1 MSEPPARI
9 LVADDEVYIREGL
22 KEALELPGY
31 AVETVPDGD
40 AVRDRLRQAHFD
52 LVILD
57 LRMPGSSGMDLLEHV
72 GLQYPDTQAILLTA
86 HGNVSTAVEAMKK
99 GAHDFL
105 TKPVDLAHLRLVVER
120 AIDRAELLRENREL
134 QSKLDARQE
143 TDDAFRRIVRR
154 SAAMQRAT
162 RLVKQVAQSDVP
174 VLLRGET
181 GAGKELI
188 ARAVHERSRRSEGPF
203 VAVNCGGFTEDLFA
217 SELFGHK
224 RGAFTSAH
232 ADRPGRFSIAE
243 GGTLFLDE
251 IGEVPLKNQ
260 VDLLRVLESREF
272 QPLGDTRVHKAD
284 VRIIAA
290 TNLHLEA
297 AVESGK
303 FRDDLYYRLNVIPV
317 DIPPLRDRREDIPT
331 LVEWFFDE
339 TCRAYEKPR
348 KRPNPAAMELLTRHP
363 WPGNVRE
370 LRNVVQRLVVT
381 SDGALVEARQVGE
394 VLGEILEVE
403 ETSSSSSH
411 INLALGT
418 SIDEAERELIVHTL
432 ERLTSNR
439 REAAQIL
446 GISVRTLQYKLKQ
459 YGLS

>member
-1 MSEPPARI
+1 MPEPLARI

-22 KEALELPGY
+22 KEALEIPGY
-31 AVETVPDGD
+31 AIETVPDGD
-40 AVRDRLRQAHFD
+40 TVRARLKQAHFD
-52 LVILD
+52 VAILD
-57 LRMPGSSGMDLLEHV
+57 LRMPGSSGMELLEHV
-72 GLQYPDTQAILLTA
+72 GQHYPDTQAILLTA

-120 AIDRAELLRENREL
+120 AIDRAELVRENREL
-134 QSKLDARQE
+134 QSRLEARQE

-154 SAAMQRAT
+154 SAAMQRAA
-162 RLVKQVAQSDVP
+162 RLVKQVAMSDVP

-188 ARAVHERSRRSEGPF
+188 ARSVHDRSRRWDGPF

-232 ADRPGRFSIAE
+232 ADRPGRFALAE

-260 VDLLRVLESREF
+260 VELLRVLESREF
-272 QPLGDTRVHKAD
+272 QPLGDTRVHSAD

-290 TNLHLEA
+290 TNRHLEA
-297 AVESGK
+297 AVEAGA
-303 FRDDLYYRLNVIPV
+303 FRDDLYYRLNVVPI
-317 DIPPLRDRREDIPT
+317 DIPPLRDRREDIPP
-331 LVEWFFDE
+331 LVEFFFDE
-339 TCRAYEKPR
+339 TCRAYELAR
-348 KRPNPAAMELLTRHP
+348 KRPDSAATELLTNHP

-381 SDGALVEARQVGE
+381 SESALVESRQVSE
-394 VLGEILEVE
+394 VLGEPLETEDAPVAASI
-403 ETSSSSSH
+403 T
-411 INLALGT
+411 LPLGST
-418 SIDEAERELIVHTL
+418 IDEAERELIRHTVQ
-432 ERLTSNR
+432 RMTSNR
-439 REAAQIL
+439 REAAEIL
-446 GISVRTLQYKLKQ
+446 GISVRALQYKLKQ
-459 YGLS
+459 YGLR

>member
-1 MSEPPARI
+1 MPEPPARI

-22 KEALELPGY
+22 KEALESPGY

-40 AVRDRLRQAHFD
+40 AVRARLQQAHFD

-57 LRMPGSSGMDLLEHV
+57 LRMPGSSGMELLEHV
-72 GLQYPDTQAILLTA
+72 GQNYPDTQAILLTA

-120 AIDRAELLRENREL
+120 AIDRVELLRENREL
-134 QSKLDARQE
+134 HSKLDARQE

-162 RLVKQVAQSDVP
+162 RLVKQVALSDVP

-188 ARAVHERSRRSEGPF
+188 ARSIHDRSRRSEGPF

-232 ADRPGRFSIAE
+232 ADRPGRFTLAE

-260 VDLLRVLESREF
+260 VELLRVLESGEF
-272 QPLGDTRVHKAD
+272 QPLGDTRVHTAH

-290 TNLHLEA
+290 TNRHLEA
-297 AVESGK
+297 AVEAGV
-303 FRDDLYYRLNVIPV
+303 FRDDLYYRLNVVPI
-317 DIPPLRDRREDIPT
+317 DIPPLRERREDIPT

-339 TCRAYEKPR
+339 TCRAYELPR
-348 KRPNPAAMELLTRHP
+348 KRPSPAAMELLINHA

-381 SDGALVEARQVGE
+381 DENPVAEVRQVSE
-394 VLGEILEVE
+394 VLGEPTEIADPTRSGDV
-403 ETSSSSSH
+403 
-411 INLALGT
+411 NVPLGS
-418 SIDEAERELIVHTL
+418 SIDEAERELIRHTL
-432 ERLTSNR
+432 ERMTSNR
-439 REAAQIL
+439 REAAAIL
-446 GISVRTLQYKLKQ
+446 GISVRALQYKLKH
-459 YGLS
+459 YGIN